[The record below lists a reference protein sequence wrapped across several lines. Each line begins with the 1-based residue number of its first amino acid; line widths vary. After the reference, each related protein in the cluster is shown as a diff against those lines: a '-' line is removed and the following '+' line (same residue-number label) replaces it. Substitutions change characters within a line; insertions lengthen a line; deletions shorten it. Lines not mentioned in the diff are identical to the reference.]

1 MSGPGEPQRRPARP
15 ARPAR
20 AERAGRAG
28 LAPRLLI
35 AQTLVLLAGAV
46 TTWLVASVVGPSI
59 FHDHLR
65 QAGVGHSTSEAAH
78 VEEAFG
84 SALLISLGAAL
95 TASVILALGVTAFFT
110 RRVQRSTAAVSH
122 SASRIADGHYGTQV
136 PRPGLGAE
144 FDQLASTINDLA
156 QRLGDVETTRRRLLA
171 DLAHEMR
178 TPLGSIEA
186 HLEAVEDG
194 VRRLDDGTL
203 EILHGNTA
211 RLHRLA
217 EDIGA
222 VARAEED
229 GLDLRQVVVGADTLV
244 VSATAAAADAFA
256 AHGVALVVDAGQ
268 PTSILADPDRI
279 AQVLA
284 NLLDNALQH
293 TPSGGSVHVS
303 LRRPDPEWVEIVVA
317 DDGEG
322 IDAMHLGHIFE
333 RFYRADPS
341 RSRIRGGS
349 GIGLTISK
357 ALVEAHG
364 GGLSVASPGAGHG
377 TVLTIRLP
385 VVRP

>member
-1 MSGPGEPQRRPARP
+1 MNGPGAARTRPRRS
-15 ARPAR
+15 
-20 AERAGRAG
+20 GRAG
-28 LAPRLLI
+28 LAPRLLA
-35 AQTLVLLAGAV
+35 AQALVLVAGAV

-59 FHDHLR
+59 FHDHLVE
-65 QAGVGHSTSEAAH
+65 AGVGHSSSETAH

-95 TASVILALGVTAFFT
+95 TASVLLALAVTAFFT
-110 RRVQRSTAAVSH
+110 RRVQRSTGAVAL
-122 SASRIADGHYGTQV
+122 SASRIADGHYATQV
-136 PRPGLGAE
+136 PHPGLGAE
-144 FDQLASTINDLA
+144 FDQLATTINDLA

-203 EILHGNTA
+203 EVLHGNTA
-211 RLHRLA
+211 RLQRLA
-217 EDIGA
+217 EDIAA

-229 GLDLRQVVVGADTLV
+229 GLDLRPVPVGADALV
-244 VSATAAAADAFA
+244 RSATAAARNAFA
-256 AHGVALVVDAGQ
+256 SKGVTLTVDAGQ
-268 PTSILADPDRI
+268 TGPVSADPDRM

-293 TPSGGSVHVS
+293 TPPGGAVHVS
-303 LRRPDPEWVEIVVA
+303 LLRPDPDWVEIVVA

-322 IDAMHLGHIFE
+322 IDATHLPRVFE

-341 RSRIRGGS
+341 RSRVRGGS

-364 GGLSVASPGAGHG
+364 GGLSAASPGAGG
-377 TVLTIRLP
+377 GATFTIRLP
-385 VVRP
+385 ALRSQRP